1 MISSSVE
8 SVSDSRE
15 PSSTVELTLG
25 KWFDETK
32 RRNDIFLATKFGAL
46 DPEGKFGGGRQCSEP
61 RYIKYALERSLAR
74 LRTSYIDL
82 YYQHRVDPNVPIE
95 VVMEALRAPL
105 ERGQIK
111 YVGLSECSVD
121 VLRRAKSVKG
131 VGERLVACQKEFSPF
146 ELGIEKDGFAKVAEE
161 LGVSVVAY
169 GPLGRGM
176 ITGA

>member
-1 MISSSVE
+1 M
-8 SVSDSRE
+8 
-15 PSSTVELTLG
+15 
-25 KWFDETK
+25 
-32 RRNDIFLATKFGAL
+32 
-46 DPEGKFGGGRQCSEP
+46 
-61 RYIKYALERSLAR
+61 ERSLAR

-105 ERGQIK
+105 ESGQVK